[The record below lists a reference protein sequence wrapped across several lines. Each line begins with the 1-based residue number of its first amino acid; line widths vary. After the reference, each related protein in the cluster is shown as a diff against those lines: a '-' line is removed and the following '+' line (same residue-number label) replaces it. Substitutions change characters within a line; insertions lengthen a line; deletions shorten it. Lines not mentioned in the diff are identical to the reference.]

1 MREAIAEELR
11 ELYRCDQH
19 EPLPERLTQLLRE
32 LDLRRE
38 GAARASASETEG
50 DGTN

>member
-19 EPLPERLTQLLRE
+19 EPMPERLTKLLRE

-38 GAARASASETEG
+38 GAAGASASETKG